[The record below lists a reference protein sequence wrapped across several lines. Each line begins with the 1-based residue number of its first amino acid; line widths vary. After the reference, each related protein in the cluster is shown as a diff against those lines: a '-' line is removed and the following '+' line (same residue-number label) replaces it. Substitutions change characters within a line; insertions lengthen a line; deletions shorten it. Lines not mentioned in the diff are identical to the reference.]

1 MKSLAGS
8 KQIGFVVEVL
18 IISTVLSYVIKYG
31 GPYLSISATSLNALI
46 IVILPALVMAIA
58 LSIRY
63 AIASAQRQP

>member
-1 MKSLAGS
+1 MKSLAGA

-18 IISTVLSYVIKYG
+18 IISTLLSYAIKYG

-46 IVILPALVMAIA
+46 IVILPTVVMAIA

-63 AIASAQRQP
+63 ALASVQRQP